1 MLQPFLLS
9 LLLTGAGADTLVVPM
24 PGIVVTGSR
33 VNESLL
39 RTPAAVTVVERASYA
54 NGRGVGLDELLN
66 GIPGVFVQSRAGAQ
80 DVRLTIRGYGAR
92 GNGERSNTGNMRG
105 IRVLTDGIPVSE
117 PDGRTNLDLIDVG
130 AADRVEVS
138 RSNVSALYGN
148 ASGGVVD
155 LRTDLSFAKPFVRV
169 EERAGSF
176 GLRREQ
182 LSTGFVA
189 GRGRGALSVSNTN
202 YEGWRTHSGSSAT
215 QVHARFAVPLGEA
228 SSDRLLLLA
237 DYGSTLIR
245 FPGALTQAQLDADP
259 TQANAAFVTRD
270 DRRFHRA
277 GRMAATLEHSL
288 TESQNLS
295 VSAWAEP
302 KVLQRS
308 ERNRFRDFVRYHVG
322 GNAVWNLDHTF
333 GDGLVGRTTA
343 GVDEAWLD
351 GSIQFWTL
359 TPSGARGTTQ
369 VADKR
374 EGANSA
380 GGFVQQSFTF
390 RDRWGLQA
398 AVRYDNMWYVAQ
410 DYLAPTTD
418 ATKHFTRVTPKVSV
432 SMLHGDHTV
441 FAALG
446 GGVEAPAFNEI
457 DPPPSVAPTMLN
469 PFLDAMH
476 STTYELGARGTLRND
491 LGTWRYDSGLYL
503 IQTNNEIV
511 PFDNGAYFFTAGK
524 SRRTGVEAS
533 LDWAPN
539 ARFSFK
545 ATGNVSKNEY
555 VEYRNT
561 IGAVSSDFGG
571 KRLPGL
577 PSAVFTGTARTR
589 LVKGLSLSLSGESVS
604 KLYADDGN
612 TATAPGYA
620 LLHASLDYSIAGV
633 RAYVSGRNLLDKSHV
648 SSVFINGTG
657 GAYFEPGLPRSFA
670 AGLSLQR

>member
-1 MLQPFLLS
+1 MIQPFLLS
-9 LLLTGAGADTLVVPM
+9 MLLTGASADTLVIHL

-33 VNESLL
+33 ANESLL
-39 RTPAAVTVVERASYA
+39 RTPAAITVVDRANYA
-54 NGRGVGLDELLN
+54 NGRGIGLDEALS
-66 GIPGVFVQSRAGAQ
+66 GIPGVVVQSRSGAQ

-117 PDGRTNLDLIDVG
+117 PDGRTNLDLLDIG
-130 AADRVEVS
+130 AADRIEIS
-138 RSNVSALYGN
+138 RSNASALYGN
-148 ASGGVVD
+148 ASGGVVN
-155 LRTDLSFAKPFVRV
+155 LRTDLSFPKPFLRV

-182 LSTGFVA
+182 LTTGFNV

-215 QVHARFAVPLGEA
+215 QVHARFAVPLGEN

-259 TQANAAFVTRD
+259 AQANPTFVTRD

-277 GRMAATLEHSL
+277 GRMAATLEHALS
-288 TESQNLS
+288 ESQGLS
-295 VSAWAEP
+295 VSTWVEP

-308 ERNRFRDFVRYHVG
+308 ERNRFRDFVRYHTG
-322 GNAVWNLDHTF
+322 GNAVWNLDRNY
-333 GDGLVGRTTA
+333 GDGIVGRTTA

-351 GSIQFWTL
+351 GSIQFWSL
-359 TPSGARGTTQ
+359 TPGGGRGTTQ

-390 RDRWGLQA
+390 RDRWALQA

-432 SMLHGDHTV
+432 SMLNGDHTM

-457 DPPPSVAPTMLN
+457 DPPPTVAPTTLN

-491 LGTWRYDSGLYL
+491 LGTWRYDSGVYL

-511 PFDNGAYFFTAGK
+511 PYDNGAYFFTAGK
-524 SRRTGVEAS
+524 SRRMGVEAS

-545 ATGNVSKNEY
+545 ATGNVAKNEY

-561 IGAVSSDFGG
+561 ISGASNDFGG
-571 KRLPGL
+571 KTLPGL
-577 PSAVFTGTARTR
+577 PSAVFTGTARVVLT
-589 LVKGLSLSLSGESVS
+589 KGLALSLNGESVS
-604 KLYADDGN
+604 KLYADDAN

-620 LLHASLDYSIAGV
+620 LLHASLDYSVAGV
-633 RAYVSGRNLLDKSHV
+633 RAYVSGRNLLDKAHV